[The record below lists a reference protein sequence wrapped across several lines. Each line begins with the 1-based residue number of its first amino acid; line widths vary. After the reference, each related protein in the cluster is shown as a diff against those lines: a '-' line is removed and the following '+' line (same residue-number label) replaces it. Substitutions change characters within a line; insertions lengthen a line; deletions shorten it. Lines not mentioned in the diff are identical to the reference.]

1 MRVMSGEIGDA
12 MSCRLCFSSNEVEF
26 NAETLI
32 HFSGRKHLANPGVL
46 TFPEILVCLDC
57 GSTRFRIA
65 ETELN
70 LLREGNAPFKDSE
83 PISLGFPTAN

>member
-1 MRVMSGEIGDA
+1 
-12 MSCRLCFSSNEVEF
+12 MSCRLCFSSNEAEF
-26 NAETLI
+26 TAEIMI
-32 HFSGRKHLANPGVL
+32 HFSGRKQLENPGVL

-70 LLREGNAPFKDSE
+70 LLREGNAPSSAAEYE
-83 PISLGFPTAN
+83 PLGLRKSS